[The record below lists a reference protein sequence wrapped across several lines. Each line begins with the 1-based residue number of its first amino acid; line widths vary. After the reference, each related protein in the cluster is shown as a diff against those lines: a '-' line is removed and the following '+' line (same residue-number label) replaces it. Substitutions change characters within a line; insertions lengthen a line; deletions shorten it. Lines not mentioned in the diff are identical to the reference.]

1 MRRTL
6 CALSLMLCAPW
17 AAAQSV
23 ALSGMMGERA
33 LLVVDGTPPKA
44 LAPGETHRGV
54 KLLSA
59 AADQAVVEIKG
70 QRQTLQVGAAP
81 VSVTGASGGA
91 SRGNRIVLQAGAG
104 GHFTTLGS
112 INGRSV
118 QFVVDTGATFVALSV
133 ADAERVGLNYQSGQP
148 VRMSTA
154 NGLANGW
161 RLSLQ
166 SLRIGDVEVA
176 GVEAVVTPQAMPY
189 VLLGN
194 SYLTRF
200 QMHREN
206 EQMTL
211 ERRY

>member
-1 MRRTL
+1 
-6 CALSLMLCAPW
+6 MLCAAW

-33 LLVVDGTPPKA
+33 LLVVDGTAPKA
-44 LAPGETHRGV
+44 VAPGETHRGV

-81 VSVTGASGGA
+81 VSVGAAGGA
-91 SRGNRIVLQAGAG
+91 SRGNRIVLQAGSG

-148 VRMSTA
+148 VRMTTA
-154 NGLANGW
+154 NGQANGW
-161 RLSLQ
+161 RLSLN

-200 QMHREN
+200 QMRREN
-206 EQMTL
+206 DQMTL

>member
-81 VSVTGASGGA
+81 VSVTGAAGGA

>member
-1 MRRTL
+1 MRWTL
-6 CALSLMLCAPW
+6 CALGLMLCAPW
-17 AAAQSV
+17 AGAQSV

-44 LAPGETHRGV
+44 MAPGESHRGV

-59 AADQAVVEIKG
+59 AADQAVVEIRG
-70 QRQTLQVGAAP
+70 QRQVLQVGAAP
-81 VSVTGASGGA
+81 VNVGGSA
-91 SRGNRIVLQAGAG
+91 SRGTRIVLQAGAG

-118 QFVVDTGATFVALSV
+118 QFVVDTGATFVA
-133 ADAERVGLNYQSGQP
+133 ERVGLNYQSGQP

-154 NGLANGW
+154 NGLASGW
-161 RLSLQ
+161 RLSLD

-200 QMHREN
+200 QMRREN

>member
-1 MRRTL
+1 M
-6 CALSLMLCAPW
+6 
-17 AAAQSV
+17 
-23 ALSGMMGERA
+23 
-33 LLVVDGTPPKA
+33 
-44 LAPGETHRGV
+44 
-54 KLLSA
+54 
-59 AADQAVVEIKG
+59 VEIRG
-70 QRQTLQVGAAP
+70 QRQVLQVGAAP
-81 VSVTGASGGA
+81 VYVGGSA
-91 SRGNRIVLQAGAG
+91 SRGTRIVLQAGAG

-154 NGLANGW
+154 NGLASGW
-161 RLSLQ
+161 RLSLD

-200 QMHREN
+200 QMRREN

>member
-1 MRRTL
+1 MRWTL
-6 CALSLMLCAPW
+6 CALGLMLCAPW
-17 AAAQSV
+17 AGAHSV
-23 ALSGMMGERA
+23 ALRGMMGERA

-44 LAPGETHRGV
+44 MAPGESHRGV

-59 AADQAVVEIKG
+59 AADQAVVEIRG
-70 QRQTLQVGAAP
+70 QRQVLQVGAAP
-81 VSVTGASGGA
+81 VNVGGSA
-91 SRGNRIVLQAGAG
+91 SRGTRIVLQAGAG

-154 NGLANGW
+154 NGLASGW
-161 RLSLQ
+161 RLSLD

-200 QMHREN
+200 QMRREN

>member
-1 MRRTL
+1 MRWTL
-6 CALSLMLCAPW
+6 CALGLMLCAPW
-17 AAAQSV
+17 AGAQSV

-44 LAPGETHRGV
+44 MAPGESHRGV

-59 AADQAVVEIKG
+59 AADQAVVEIRG
-70 QRQTLQVGAAP
+70 QRQVLQVGAAP
-81 VSVTGASGGA
+81 VNVGGSA
-91 SRGNRIVLQAGAG
+91 SRGTRIVLQAGAG

-154 NGLANGW
+154 NGLASGW
-161 RLSLQ
+161 RLSLD

-200 QMHREN
+200 QM
-206 EQMTL
+206 
-211 ERRY
+211 RR

>member
-1 MRRTL
+1 MRWTL
-6 CALSLMLCAPW
+6 CALGLMLCAPW
-17 AAAQSV
+17 AGAQSV

-44 LAPGETHRGV
+44 MAPGESHRGV

-59 AADQAVVEIKG
+59 AADQAVVEIRG
-70 QRQTLQVGAAP
+70 QRQVLQVGAAP
-81 VSVTGASGGA
+81 VNVGGSA
-91 SRGNRIVLQAGAG
+91 SRGTRIVLQAGAG

-154 NGLANGW
+154 NGLASGW
-161 RLSLQ
+161 RLSLD

-200 QMHREN
+200 QMRREN

>member
-6 CALSLMLCAPW
+6 CALGLMLCAPW

-81 VSVTGASGGA
+81 VSVTGGAGGA
-91 SRGNRIVLQAGAG
+91 SRGNRIVLQAGSG

-161 RLSLQ
+161 RLSLN
-166 SLRIGDVEVA
+166 SLRIGDVDVA

-200 QMHREN
+200 QMRREN
-206 EQMTL
+206 DQMTL